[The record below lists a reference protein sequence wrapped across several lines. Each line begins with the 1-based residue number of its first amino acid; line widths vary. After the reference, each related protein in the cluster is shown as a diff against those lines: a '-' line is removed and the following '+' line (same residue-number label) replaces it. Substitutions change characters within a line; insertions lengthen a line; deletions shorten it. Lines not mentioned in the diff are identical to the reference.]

1 LTRSSIETLLVVED
15 DLLDAQL
22 LRGML
27 GAQDLI
33 TEVTHVWNMREAE
46 EYLTVNAVDLILLDL
61 GLPDARG
68 LGAVRRMHAVAPHT
82 PLVVLTGLDDESLA
96 ALAMHE
102 GAQDYLVKGE
112 IDARGLVRALRYA
125 VERKL
130 LEEALHVERER
141 AVTLNSLADAVA
153 ATDLLGRI
161 SFLNAAGE
169 RVTGWSQRQALGRP
183 IGDVLRIVDAASREP
198 IANLMQ
204 YSDDALA
211 RSSNWLLLRQD
222 GAEIPI
228 EESVAAIL
236 SEAGQV
242 IGAVMVFR
250 DVSAGRAVATR
261 ISHAAEHDFLT
272 GLPNR
277 MLLNDRVTEAILLAA
292 RHTKKVGLLFLD
304 LDGFKQINDSLGHPV
319 GDRLLKS
326 VATRLVQCVRAS
338 DTVSRQGGDE
348 FVVLLS
354 EMESAEDAAVIANKL
369 LQAVSRVHSIDQQD
383 LHVTTS
389 IGASVYPDDG
399 LDAETLIKNADTAMY
414 QAKEQGRERYQF
426 FTPAMNVRA
435 VEREFIEAGLRLAL
449 TRGEFTLEYQPKVD
463 LKTRRIVGAE
473 ALIRWVHPIRGRTGP
488 SEFLT
493 VAEDSGLIVPIGRW
507 VLREACREAR
517 GWMDAGLTTITVSV
531 NVSAKEFLDKDF
543 LTGLFAALS
552 DEGLPPESLEL
563 DLTERALMTD
573 AGAAEGVLAA
583 LRARGVR
590 VAVDD
595 FGTGYSSLSHLRR
608 FTVDYLKIDR
618 SFVRQILA
626 APYEP
631 IVSAIINIGRSL
643 NLRVVAEG
651 VEEREEASFLE
662 AHRCHEA
669 QGPYFSRP
677 LPSPLLSELLLKG
690 LADSG
695 GARRSNRFDGAA
707 KVD

>member
-1 LTRSSIETLLVVED
+1 LTGKSIKTLLVVED
-15 DLLDAQL
+15 DLDDAQL
-22 LRGML
+22 LREML
-27 GAQDLI
+27 RLQGPG
-33 TEVTHVWNMREAE
+33 TEVVHVRSMREAE
-46 EYLTVNAVDLILLDL
+46 EYLVRSAVDIILLDL
-61 GLPDARG
+61 GLPDAQG
-68 LGAVRRMHAVAPHT
+68 LGAVRRTHAVAPHT

-96 ALAMHE
+96 AHALHE
-102 GAQDYLVKGE
+102 GAQDYLIKGE
-112 IDARGLVRALRYA
+112 MDARGFVRALRYA

-130 LEEALHVERER
+130 LEEALLVERER
-141 AVTLNSLADAVA
+141 AATLNSIGDAVA
-153 ATDLLGRI
+153 ATDLLGNI
-161 SFLNAAGE
+161 SFLNATGE
-169 RVTGWSQRQALGRP
+169 HVTGWSQQSALGRP
-183 IGDVLRIVDAASREP
+183 IGDVVRIVDAVSRQA
-198 IANLMQ
+198 ITNLMQ
-204 YSDDALA
+204 YSDGTLVQ
-211 RSSNWLLLRQD
+211 SSNWILVRQD
-222 GAEIPI
+222 GSEIPI
-228 EESVAAIL
+228 EASVAAIRDPA
-236 SEAGQV
+236 EQAV
-242 IGAVMVFR
+242 GAVMVFR
-250 DVSAGRAVATR
+250 DVSAGRAVALQ
-261 ISHAAEHDFLT
+261 ISHLAQHDFLT

-277 MLLNDRVTEAILLAA
+277 MLLNDRVTEAIGRAA

-304 LDGFKQINDSLGHPV
+304 LDGFKQINDSLGHPT
-319 GDRLLKS
+319 GDKLLQS

-369 LQAVSRVHSIDQQD
+369 LQAVSRAHSIGHQD

-414 QAKEQGRERYQF
+414 QAKEQGRQRYQF

-449 TRGEFTLEYQPKVD
+449 TRGEFSLDYQPKVD
-463 LKTRRIVGAE
+463 LRTRQIIGVE
-473 ALIRWVHPIRGRTGP
+473 ALIRWLHPVRGLIGP
-488 SEFLT
+488 TEFLS

-507 VLREACREAR
+507 VLREACRQAR
-517 GWMDAGLTTITVSV
+517 GWIGAGPAAITVSV
-531 NVSAKEFLDKDF
+531 NVAAKEFLDKDF
-543 LTGLFAALS
+543 LTGLFATLG

-563 DLTERALMTD
+563 DLTERVLMTD
-573 AGAAEGVLAA
+573 AGAAEGILTA

-595 FGTGYSSLSHLRR
+595 FGTGQSSLGHLRR

-631 IVSAIINIGRSL
+631 IVSAIINMGRSL

-669 QGPYFSRP
+669 QGPYFGRP
-677 LPSPLLSELLLKG
+677 LPSPLVSELLLKG

-695 GARRSNRFDGAA
+695 VARRSGRSDDAG
-707 KVD
+707 KG